1 MEQTY
6 TKKDE
11 KTLLVTKPRETIE
24 ETQEYKLEFLKKQE
38 LQILKDLNNY
48 TMKRKEEL
56 AEVRTLIA
64 EAEKLG
70 IKQTIDLEIAEED
83 TKFKEEELLTE

>member
-1 MEQTY
+1 MEY

-11 KTLLVTKPRETIE
+11 TTLLVTKPIETTE
-24 ETQEYKLEFLKKQE
+24 EVKEYKLEFLKKQE
-38 LQILKDLNNY
+38 LQILKDLNDY
-48 TMKRKEEL
+48 TAKRKEEL

-70 IKQTIDLEIAEED
+70 IKETIDVEIAEED
-83 TKFKEEELLTE
+83 TKMEEELITK

>member
-1 MEQTY
+1 MNEY

-11 KTLLVTKPRETIE
+11 TTLLVTKPVETKE

-38 LQILKDLNNY
+38 LQILKDLNDY
-48 TMKRKEEL
+48 TAKRKEEL

-70 IKQTIDLEIAEED
+70 IKETIDVEIEEED
-83 TKFKEEELLTE
+83 AKMEEELTK